1 MQNNDQKG
9 SLKDTFNN
17 FGAAPT
23 DGLWDAISGKLD
35 EKKKR
40 RFAIWWWSSGLAAV
54 LIIGFTV
61 WNWSQPSGMQS
72 LTGGRQYPVH
82 AETDSEETITSKGG
96 IAVAAVDSLH
106 LQAPFIHILD
116 PSMFPFNFI
125 NGLNYFQPMFS
136 GSCIVYDDQFPY
148 NMYYYNH
155 IQFPNE
161 IDLAKERLQADS
173 IKNAQALLA
182 KTDSIALALHE
193 DTILRSGHTQMMFSI
208 AVAKRWKIGLFAGRS
223 QVFAHS
229 NPLING
235 VGTNSNQSL
244 AVNEPV
250 ETRYSWDV
258 DLTVSRLIRRRWW
271 LGTGVHFG
279 VLGSGTIPENTDIK
293 SGKVNYTALG
303 VPLSIGYGLYM
314 GRFTLTPMIGV
325 RYDYAF
331 RKTEEYTY
339 KEPDMSISSAD
350 AAPTY
355 IKTTETAKLN
365 LISTSLSAELALRL
379 RGNWNIVA
387 KPTTQFYFYG
397 KTDETNPN
405 TFRKA
410 WFGGSIGVTK
420 RF

>member
-40 RFAIWWWSSGLAAV
+40 RFVIWWWSSGLAAV
-54 LIIGFTV
+54 LIIGFTA

-72 LTGGRQYPVH
+72 LTGGRKDSIQ
-82 AETDSEETITSKGG
+82 AEKTPKKNLSKGG
-96 IAVAAVDSLH
+96 MLASAVDSLH
-106 LQAPFIHILD
+106 LHAPFALIWD
-116 PSMFPFNFI
+116 PSMFPFNFNFSSYI
-125 NGLNYFQPMFS
+125 NLPFS
-136 GSCIVYDDQFPY
+136 CGTAS
-148 NMYYYNH
+148 YYYQPLLGCN
-155 IQFPNE
+155 QVQLPNYNQE
-161 IDLAKERLQADS
+161 KSDS
-173 IKNAQALLA
+173 LKNAQTLLA
-182 KTDSIALALHE
+182 KADSIALALHE
-193 DTILRSGHTQMMFSI
+193 DTILRSDKSQVMYSI
-208 AVAKRWKIGLFAGRS
+208 AVTKRWKIGLFAGRS
-223 QVFAHS
+223 QVFAQS

-244 AVNEPV
+244 AANNPV
-250 ETRYSWDV
+250 ETRYSWDA

-279 VLGSGTIPENTDIK
+279 ALGSGTIPENTDIK

-303 VPLSIGYGLYM
+303 VPLSIGYELYLGR
-314 GRFTLTPMIGV
+314 GRFTLTPMIGF

-339 KEPDMSISSAD
+339 KEPELSISSAD

-355 IKTTETAKLN
+355 VKTTETAKLN

-379 RGNWNIVA
+379 RRNWNIVA
-387 KPTTQFYFYG
+387 KPTTQFYLYG

-405 TFRKA
+405 TFRKV

>member
-40 RFAIWWWSSGLAAV
+40 RFAFWWWSSGLAAV
-54 LIIGFTV
+54 LIIGFTA
-61 WNWSQPSGMQS
+61 WNWSQPSGIQS

-82 AETDSEETITSKGG
+82 AETNSKETTIPKSG

-106 LQAPFIHILD
+106 LHAPFALIWD
-116 PSMFPFNFI
+116 PSMFPFNFM
-125 NGLNYFQPMFS
+125 NGFNYLPSMYS
-136 GSCIVYDDQFPY
+136 SCIVYDGQFPY
-148 NMYYYNH
+148 NMYNYNH

-173 IKNAQALLA
+173 LKNAQALLA
-182 KTDSIALALHE
+182 KADSIALALHE
-193 DTILRSGHTQMMFSI
+193 DTILRSDKSQVMYSI
-208 AVAKRWKIGLFAGRS
+208 AVTKRWKIGLFAGRS
-223 QVFAHS
+223 QVFAQS
-229 NPLING
+229 NPLIDG

-244 AVNEPV
+244 AANNPV
-250 ETRYSWDV
+250 ETRYSWDA

-279 VLGSGTIPENTDIK
+279 VLGSGSIPENTDIK

-303 VPLSIGYGLYM
+303 VPLSIGYELYL
-314 GRFTLTPMIGV
+314 GRFTLTPMIGF

-339 KEPDMSISSAD
+339 KEPELSISSAD

-355 IKTTETAKLN
+355 VKTTETAKLN
-365 LISTSLSAELALRL
+365 LISTCLSAELALRL
-379 RGNWNIVA
+379 RRNWNIVA
-387 KPTTQFYFYG
+387 KPTTQFYLYG

>member
-17 FGAAPT
+17 FGVAPT

-40 RFAIWWWSSGLAAV
+40 RFAFWWWSSGLAAV
-54 LIIGFTV
+54 LIIGFTA

-82 AETDSEETITSKGG
+82 AETNSKETTIPKGG
-96 IAVAAVDSLH
+96 IAIAAVDSLH
-106 LQAPFIHILD
+106 LHAPFALIWD
-116 PSMFPFNFI
+116 PSMFPFNFTLM
-125 NGLNYFQPMFS
+125 NGLYNQPFCGNYYGEPWMHNFMM
-136 GSCIVYDDQFPY
+136 GDNY
-148 NMYYYNH
+148 NNRSNDSLKKTE
-155 IQFPNE
+155 FV
-161 IDLAKERLQADS
+161 LAKNDS
-173 IKNAQALLA
+173 LLS
-182 KTDSIALALHE
+182 TDSSSPT
-193 DTILRSGHTQMMFSI
+193 DSTIHPIEAQQLLLGVILKKWQ
-208 AVAKRWKIGLFAGRS
+208 VGLFAGRS
-223 QVFAHS
+223 QVFSYS
-229 NPLING
+229 NPLIEG
-235 VGTNSNQSL
+235 IGTNSNQSL

-250 ETRYSWDV
+250 ETRYSWDI
-258 DLTVSRLIRRRWW
+258 DLTVSRLISRRWW

-279 VLGSGTIPENTDIK
+279 ALGSGSIPVTTEIK
-293 SGKVNYTALG
+293 SGKVNYAALG
-303 VPLSIGYGLYM
+303 VPLSIGYELYL
-314 GRFTLTPMIGV
+314 GRFTLTPLIGF

-339 KEPDMSISSAD
+339 KEPDLSISSAD

-355 IKTTETAKLN
+355 VKTTETAKLN

-379 RGNWNIVA
+379 RRNWNIVA
-387 KPTTQFYFYG
+387 KPTTQFYLYG

-405 TFRKA
+405 TFRKV